1 SSPRLFRLS
10 LLLLPKRSC
19 FVSPGARTP
28 HGELLPSATGI
39 LYSASPSRRIALLRL
54 RPASYGNTGVAWLQ
68 GSQHRLLE
76 GIREPGGPPEG
87 LPAREGVF
95 LPPT

>member
-1 SSPRLFRLS
+1 MTAD
-10 LLLLPKRSC
+10 
-19 FVSPGARTP
+19 VGALTM
-28 HGELLPSATGI
+28 
-39 LYSASPSRRIALLRL
+39 LRL
-54 RPASYGNTGVAWLQ
+54 PPVAAGMTHDERAYGNTGVAWLQ